1 MINIISFALDYIFYM
16 FIRRECLF
24 LPLFTVSSLI
34 FIKRD
39 DNYYIKTIIIGFIY
53 GVFLSNNYLLHILL
67 FILLGIIINIFY
79 RKFKY
84 NYLNNILLGVIIIS
98 VYQLIILLL
107 NNLENII
114 IMKNYYLINLIYIF
128 VVTCFRRIKE

>member
-98 VYQLIILLL
+98 VYQLILLLL

>member
-39 DNYYIKTIIIGFIY
+39 NNYYIKTIILGFIY

-67 FILLGIIINIFY
+67 FILLGTIINIFY